1 MELTQLKQYL
11 AALRISQPN
20 RSTFIQSTNTCK
32 WEKRVARYN
41 RAAVWLQIESQAI
54 AGLGG
59 FCPAQQ
65 VTMVGLVVVVDGKI
79 TEDRRLILDEANEDT
94 FTQQVIRDA
103 EELVASNIAR
113 REIVQTMS
121 RFHEFLQ
128 YERTC

>member
-20 RSTFIQSTNTCK
+20 RSTFIQSTNSCK

-54 AGLGG
+54 ASLGP

-65 VTMVGLVVVVDGKI
+65 VTMVGLVVMVDGNI
-79 TEDRRLILDEANEDT
+79 TEDRRLILDEWKEE
-94 FTQQVIRDA
+94 FVQKIIRDA
-103 EELVASNIAR
+103 DELVASNIAR
-113 REIVQTMS
+113 REIVQTMG
-121 RFHEFLQ
+121 RFQDFLQ
-128 YERTC
+128 HERTC